1 MNAVAPIHADQETIS
16 LARMRPRQ
24 RGEVCAIDWGALTV
38 PEARRLRELGLDE
51 GVQVELTHRAGMFGG
66 PMACRIGR
74 MTVAL
79 RRHVAAH
86 IHISLQAAG

>member
-1 MNAVAPIHADQETIS
+1 MNAPARLSPPLPLLALAHA
-16 LARMRPRQ
+16 Q
-24 RGEVCAIDWGALTV
+24 RGTVSEVDWHQLSA

-51 GVQVELTHRAGMFGG
+51 GVEIELVRKPGWLGG

-79 RRHVAAH
+79 RRHVA
-86 IHISLQAAG
+86 QAIQVAPAG